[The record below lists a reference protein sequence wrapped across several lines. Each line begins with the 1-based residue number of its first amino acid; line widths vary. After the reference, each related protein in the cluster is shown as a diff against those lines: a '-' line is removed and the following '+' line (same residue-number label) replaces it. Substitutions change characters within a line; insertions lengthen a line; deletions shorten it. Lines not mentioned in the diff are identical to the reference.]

1 MAEKDENVLEE
12 QDEQQEDK
20 EVELVPVDD
29 KKPTDSEEDGE
40 DEEDTRLSEEN
51 EDREETRKRR
61 RAEKEDRAARRKAAI
76 ERDKRELN
84 FLRMR
89 NEDLEKRITSVETRT
104 AKAETQTLQERINE
118 AIAEAKAAER
128 IMAKAVEAGEGED
141 VTKAMRIRD
150 EAMRKAQAF
159 TQAKQQM
166 EFQAKQPKNA
176 QPDPEVAIMAKKWV
190 SANSWYDP
198 KGKDEDS
205 QIVQLIDKRLTEEG
219 YNPRTED
226 YWRELDKRV
235 AKRLPDKKKASQ
247 DYDDED
253 DEVEDRRPSGR
264 RGPMIG
270 GSREHAPAST
280 RKEVYVS
287 PERKNA
293 MVQAGVWD
301 DPVLRQRY
309 LKQYAKWDR
318 ENKSAR

>member
-1 MAEKDENVLEE
+1 M
-12 QDEQQEDK
+12 
-20 EVELVPVDD
+20 
-29 KKPTDSEEDGE
+29 
-40 DEEDTRLSEEN
+40 
-51 EDREETRKRR
+51 
-61 RAEKEDRAARRKAAI
+61 
-76 ERDKRELN
+76 
-84 FLRMR
+84 
-89 NEDLEKRITSVETRT
+89 
-104 AKAETQTLQERINE
+104 
-118 AIAEAKAAER
+118 
-128 IMAKAVEAGEGED
+128 
-141 VTKAMRIRD
+141 
-150 EAMRKAQAF
+150 
-159 TQAKQQM
+159 
-166 EFQAKQPKNA
+166 
-176 QPDPEVAIMAKKWV
+176 
-190 SANSWYDP
+190 
-198 KGKDEDS
+198 
-205 QIVQLIDKRLTEEG
+205 
-219 YNPRTED
+219 
-226 YWRELDKRV
+226 